1 MQPRRST
8 FAGSWYPDDASACR
22 QQIEGFLE
30 KTFEHPDLPRPPQAG
45 IVPHAGWYFSGAIAC
60 HVIQALGND
69 AAPDAIVLFGMHLHP
84 DQPPVIMERGSWE
97 TPLGIL
103 PVAENLAD
111 YLTERFRFAIET
123 PGDPNRDNTIELQ
136 LPFVRY
142 FFGEIPILPIGAPP
156 SQTAVDIGRAVVEGA
171 RALGLTVKLIGST
184 DLTHYGPNYGFTS
197 HGRGPAAANW
207 VREENDRRFIE
218 AALALNPTAVIA
230 EALRHQNA
238 CCAGA
243 AAAAIQAGLDLGI
256 SQGVLMVHSTSYDK
270 NPGDSLVGY
279 AGLAFC

>member
-8 FAGSWYPDDASACR
+8 FAGSWYPDGEAACR
-22 QQIEGFLE
+22 QQIEAFLE
-30 KTFEHPDLPRPPQAG
+30 KTFEHPELPRPPQAG
-45 IVPHAGWYFSGAIAC
+45 IVPHAGWFFSGAIAC
-60 HVIQALGND
+60 HVIQALGES
-69 AAPDAIVLFGMHLHP
+69 AAPDAVVLFGMHMHP
-84 DQPPVIMERGSWE
+84 NQPPVIMDRGSWE
-97 TPLGIL
+97 TPLGLL
-103 PVAENLAD
+103 PVAEDLAG
-111 YLTERFRFAIET
+111 YLTERFRFAVET
-123 PGDPNRDNTIELQ
+123 PRDPNRDNTIELQ

-142 FFGEIPILPIGAPP
+142 FFGETPIVPIGVPP
-156 SQTAVDIGRAVVEGA
+156 SETALDIGRAVVEGA
-171 RALGLTVKLIGST
+171 RALGLTVKIIGST

-218 AALALNPTAVIA
+218 AALALKPKEVIA
-230 EALRHQNA
+230 EALGHQNA

-243 AAAAIQAGLDLGI
+243 VAAAIQAGLDLGI
-256 SQGVLMVHSTSYDK
+256 SRGVLMVHTTSYDK